1 MKLATEPPADK
12 AEQRFGLG
20 LDAGGTQTR
29 WALANCHGQL
39 QAEGAVLGL
48 SALQLGSEAGRQ
60 ALANTLAD
68 VATALQ
74 AVAGL
79 RGVVAGV
86 TGFGAEHSQ
95 ALQALMAAAFAV
107 PLDAVRL
114 MSDIE
119 LACQAAFPG
128 GDGIV
133 VYAGTGSIAARL
145 AADGSLQRAGGR
157 GNVIDDAG
165 GGHWIAREA
174 LRHIWRAEDEA
185 TGAWRQSPLAQAVF
199 ETLGGSD
206 WALTRQW
213 VYGATRGELGVL
225 ALAVAKAADSDPVAL
240 RILQSAGQE
249 LARLGLA
256 MQGRCGALPLALAG
270 RVFELHPAV
279 EASLRAALAAAAQ
292 ADRHAAEDTAVE
304 TDVGTGAGADTGT
317 STSTGTGAAASAR
330 PDLASNPAVRRLAL
344 HAHHT
349 AAALA
354 AAEGRPCD

>member
-1 MKLATEPPADK
+1 MTLASEPTA
-12 AEQRFGLG
+12 AGAAQRWGLG

-29 WALANCHGQL
+29 WALADSGGQV
-39 QAEGAVLGL
+39 QAEGAVAGL
-48 SALQLGSEAGRQ
+48 SALQLGSEAGSEAGRQ
-60 ALANTLAD
+60 ALAQTLSE
-68 VATALQ
+68 VAAALP
-74 AVAGL
+74 APSGL
-79 RGVVAGV
+79 RGLHGVVAGV

-95 ALQALMAAAFAV
+95 ALQGLMAAAFAV
-107 PLDAVRL
+107 PLEAVRL

-119 LACQAAFPG
+119 LACHAAFPK

-133 VYAGTGSIAARL
+133 VYAGTGSIAALL

-157 GNVIDDAG
+157 GGVIDDAG

-185 TGAWRQSPLAQAVF
+185 PGAWRHSPLAQAVF
-199 ETLGGSD
+199 DTLGGSD

-225 ALAVAKAADSDPVAL
+225 ALAVAQAAGSDPAAL
-240 RILQSAGQE
+240 AILQSAGRE

-270 RVFELHPAV
+270 RVFDLHPAV
-279 EASLRAALAAAAQ
+279 EASLRAGLAPSPPVQ
-292 ADRHAAEDTAVE
+292 
-304 TDVGTGAGADTGT
+304 
-317 STSTGTGAAASAR
+317 
-330 PDLASNPAVRRLAL
+330 RLTL
-344 HAHHT
+344 QAHHT

-354 AAEGRPCD
+354 AAEGNPCD